1 MSSTTHRAAV
11 KASRPCPDSRSASGE
26 SERTAASD
34 RLPDRERENAELSGR
49 SLSAVDTN
57 ILHIQACRNGQG
69 FRGRKSLKLRWQLA
83 ARLGL
88 HVLLM
93 HLKRVASAAQHCAG
107 LRLVTSRKAIAAA
120 RLPRSNAV
128 GKAPTLIATPRRGQT
143 DHTVGIRQA
152 ANSAP
157 SLRWALRATA
167 QLPCRDGIHGVLH
180 SSGRSRYNT
189 S

>member
-69 FRGRKSLKLRWQLA
+69 FRGRKIVEVEVAVSRP
-83 ARLGL
+83 ARPACALD
-88 HVLLM
+88 
-93 HLKRVASAAQHCAG
+93 ASQARCVCSAG
-107 LRLVTSRKAIAAA
+107 IRLVTSRKAIAAA

-128 GKAPTLIATPRRGQT
+128 GKAPTLIATHRRAPRAPRCRA
-143 DHTVGIRQA
+143 RQA
-152 ANSAP
+152 SNSAP
-157 SLRWALRATA
+157 FLRWALRATA

-180 SSGRSRYNT
+180 SSGRSHYNT